1 MLDILISFMS
11 IIFIISIPVFL
22 HELGHYLAARS
33 VGIKVEKFYVGMNLF
48 GLGIKKKINET
59 EYGIGLFPIGG
70 YVKVAGIIDEN
81 LDTKN
86 ESDEIKDYEFRSKNT
101 FQKLWFLSAGVIM
114 NFILSIF
121 IFSNL
126 FYFNGTREL
135 IDEPIV
141 YKVQESM
148 LVFDENNDTTS
159 VQSPASKL
167 GLRADDIILRIDNN
181 NIKTWSDIGMN
192 IIDKPNSMILVTWEN
207 SNGVISSK
215 EVEIEGVPSFDG
227 ERIIKK
233 GVLGISGYTK
243 HKDLSLIASFVLSV
257 KETFNIIKSSF
268 SGFKGIVTGQIS
280 LQYLSGIVGI
290 AKEAG
295 SVAKSSGFIS
305 LLALMAFI
313 SSNLGLINILPI
325 PGLDGGHAAIAIFE
339 GVIRK
344 EIPNK
349 VKLGIQFIGFI
360 IIMSLFIFTIFNDI
374 KNLMN

>member
-86 ESDEIKDYEFRSKNT
+86 DSTDRKDYEFRSKNT

-141 YKVQESM
+141 YKVQDSM

-159 VQSPASKL
+159 VQSPAKKL
-167 GLRADDIILRIDNN
+167 GLRADDIILEIDNN
-181 NIKTWSDIGMN
+181 SIKTWTDIGKN
-192 IIDKPNSMILVTWEN
+192 ITNKPNSLVLITWEN
-207 SNGVISSK
+207 SNGIISSK
-215 EVEIEGVPSFDG
+215 EIEIEGMPSFDG
-227 ERIIKK
+227 EKIIKK

-243 HKDLSLIASFVLSV
+243 HKDLSFIDSFILSV

-280 LQYLSGIVGI
+280 LKYLSGIVGI

-339 GVIRK
+339 GIIRR

-374 KNLMN
+374 KNLIN

>member
-48 GLGIKKKINET
+48 GLGLKKKINDT
-59 EYGIGLFPIGG
+59 EYGIGLFPLGG

-86 ESDEIKDYEFRSKNT
+86 NSNIKKDYEFRSKNT
-101 FQKLWFLSAGVIM
+101 FQKLWFLSAGVLM

-135 IDEPIV
+135 VDDPII
-141 YKVQESM
+141 YKVQDSI
-148 LVFDENNDTTS
+148 LVFNENNDTTS
-159 VQSPASKL
+159 VLSPAKKL
-167 GLRADDIILRIDNN
+167 GLRTGDTILKINNN
-181 NIKTWSDIGMN
+181 NIKTWTDISEN
-192 IIDKPNSMILVTWEN
+192 IINKPNLIVLVTWKD
-207 SNGVISSK
+207 SNHIIISK
-215 EVEIEGVPSFDG
+215 EIKIEGIPSFDG
-227 ERIIKK
+227 NEIIKK
-233 GVLGISGYTK
+233 GVLGVSGYTI
-243 HKDLSLIASFVLSV
+243 HKDLSIIDSFILAV
-257 KETFNIIKSSF
+257 KETLNVIKSSF
-268 SGFKGIVTGQIS
+268 SGFKAIVSGQIS
-280 LQYLSGIVGI
+280 LKYLSGIVGI

-295 SVAKSSGFIS
+295 SIAKSSGFIS

-325 PGLDGGHAAIAIFE
+325 PGLDGGHAAIAIIE
-339 GVIRK
+339 GIIRR

-349 VKLGIQFIGFI
+349 IKIGIQFIGFI

-374 KNLMN
+374 KNIIN

>member
-70 YVKVAGIIDEN
+70 YVKVSGIIDEN

-181 NIKTWSDIGMN
+181 SIKTWTDIGMN
-192 IIDKPNSMILVTWEN
+192 IIDKPNSVILVTWEN

>member
-1 MLDILISFMS
+1 M
-11 IIFIISIPVFL
+11 
-22 HELGHYLAARS
+22 
-33 VGIKVEKFYVGMNLF
+33 
-48 GLGIKKKINET
+48 
-59 EYGIGLFPIGG
+59 
-70 YVKVAGIIDEN
+70 
-81 LDTKN
+81 
-86 ESDEIKDYEFRSKNT
+86 
-101 FQKLWFLSAGVIM
+101 
-114 NFILSIF
+114 
-121 IFSNL
+121 
-126 FYFNGTREL
+126 
-135 IDEPIV
+135 
-141 YKVQESM
+141 
-148 LVFDENNDTTS
+148 
-159 VQSPASKL
+159 
-167 GLRADDIILRIDNN
+167 
-181 NIKTWSDIGMN
+181 
-192 IIDKPNSMILVTWEN
+192 
-207 SNGVISSK
+207 
-215 EVEIEGVPSFDG
+215 PSFDG

>member
-181 NIKTWSDIGMN
+181 SIKTWTDIGMN
-192 IIDKPNSMILVTWEN
+192 IIDKPNSVILVTWEN

>member
-48 GLGIKKKINET
+48 GLGLKKKINET
-59 EYGIGLFPIGG
+59 EYGIGLFPLGG

-86 ESDEIKDYEFRSKNT
+86 NSSIKKDYEFRSKNT
-101 FQKLWFLSAGVIM
+101 FQKLWFLSAGVLM

-135 IDEPIV
+135 VDEPII
-141 YKVQESM
+141 YKVQDSI
-148 LVFDENNDTTS
+148 LVFNESNDTTS
-159 VQSPASKL
+159 VLSPAKKL
-167 GLRADDIILRIDNN
+167 GLRTGDTILKINNN
-181 NIKTWSDIGMN
+181 NIKTWTDISEN
-192 IIDKPNSMILVTWEN
+192 IISKPNSIVLVTWID
-207 SNGVISSK
+207 SNGIIISK
-215 EVEIEGVPSFDG
+215 EIKIEGIPSFDG
-227 ERIIKK
+227 SKIIRK
-233 GVLGISGYTK
+233 GVLGVSGYTI
-243 HKDLSLIASFVLSV
+243 HKDLSIIDSFILSV
-257 KETFNIIKSSF
+257 KETLNVIKSSF
-268 SGFKGIVTGQIS
+268 SGFKAIVSGQIS
-280 LQYLSGIVGI
+280 LKYLSGIVGI

-295 SVAKSSGFIS
+295 SIAKSSGFIS

-325 PGLDGGHAAIAIFE
+325 PGLDGGHAAIAIIE
-339 GVIRK
+339 GIIRR

-349 VKLGIQFIGFI
+349 IKIGIQFIGFI

-374 KNLMN
+374 KNIIN

>member
-48 GLGIKKKINET
+48 GLGLKKKINDT
-59 EYGIGLFPIGG
+59 EYGIGLFPLGG

-86 ESDEIKDYEFRSKNT
+86 NSSIKKDYEFRSKNT
-101 FQKLWFLSAGVIM
+101 FQKLWFLSAGVLM
-114 NFILSIF
+114 NFLLSIF

-135 IDEPIV
+135 VDEPII
-141 YKVQESM
+141 YKVQDSI
-148 LVFDENNDTTS
+148 LVFNENNDTTS
-159 VQSPASKL
+159 VLSPAKKL
-167 GLRADDIILRIDNN
+167 GLRTGDTILKINNN
-181 NIKTWSDIGMN
+181 NIKTWTDISEN
-192 IIDKPNSMILVTWEN
+192 IINKPNSIVLVTWKG
-207 SNGVISSK
+207 SNDIIISK
-215 EVEIEGVPSFDG
+215 EIKIEGIPSFDG
-227 ERIIKK
+227 NKIIKK
-233 GVLGISGYTK
+233 GVLGVSGYTI
-243 HKDLSLIASFVLSV
+243 HKDLSIIDSFILSV
-257 KETFNIIKSSF
+257 KETLNVIKSSF
-268 SGFKGIVTGQIS
+268 SGFKAIVSGQIS
-280 LQYLSGIVGI
+280 LKYLSGIVGI

-295 SVAKSSGFIS
+295 SIAKSSGFIS

-325 PGLDGGHAAIAIFE
+325 PGLDGGHAAIAIIE
-339 GVIRK
+339 GIIRR

-349 VKLGIQFIGFI
+349 IKIGIQFIGFI

-374 KNLMN
+374 KNIIN

>member
-86 ESDEIKDYEFRSKNT
+86 ESDKIKDYEFRSKNT

-181 NIKTWSDIGMN
+181 SIKTWTDIGMN